1 MEQFYGVFPYIVS
14 PVNKDGTVRENVLRD
29 LVAHLIESGVHGLT
43 PLGSTGEFAYLTW
56 EIRKKIVE
64 IVVKTTS
71 SKVPVVAGVFHT
83 SSMEAARQAQ
93 EFEDMGVDGILAVL
107 DTYFPLNPDQV
118 FSYFET
124 IAKKV
129 QCPVVIYNNPRFAKI
144 DVSAETIG
152 RLANIS
158 NVRYLKDAS
167 GNIGKLMTIIN
178 NYGSN
183 IKVFSASAT
192 IPLFVMMM
200 GGVGWMA
207 GPACIIPK
215 QSVKLYN
222 LFKEGKWDQAID
234 LQKRLWQMNVAFQKY
249 NLATCI
255 KAGLEIQGFDVG
267 DPVPPLTPLTDEGR
281 QEVRRILEDLKN
293 Y

>member
-1 MEQFYGVFPYIVS
+1 MEQFHGVFPYVVS
-14 PVNKDGTVRENVLRD
+14 PVNKDGTVREDVLRD
-29 LVAHLIESGVHGLT
+29 LVVHLIESGVHGLT

-56 EIRKKIVE
+56 ERRKKIVE
-64 IVVKTTS
+64 VIVKAAS
-71 SKVPVVAGVFHT
+71 SKVPVVAGVFHR

-107 DTYFPLNPDQV
+107 DTYFPLTPDQV
-118 FSYFET
+118 YSYFET
-124 IAKKV
+124 IAKKI
-129 QCPVVIYNNPRFAKI
+129 QCPIVIYTNPRF
-144 DVSAETIG
+144 DNTVLSPETIG
-152 RLANIS
+152 RLADIS
-158 NVRYLKDAS
+158 NVLYLKDAS
-167 GNIGKLMTIIN
+167 GNMGKLMTIIT
-178 NYGSN
+178 NYGNN

-222 LFKEGKWDQAID
+222 LFKEGQWDQAID

-255 KAGLEIQGFDVG
+255 KAGLEIQGFDIG
-267 DPVPPLTPLTDEGR
+267 DPIPPLTPLSAEGR
-281 QEVRRILEDLKN
+281 KEVSRILDDLKDC
-293 Y
+293 